1 MPRCFSNPGFQKGLL
16 IALCVILSLFLIAL
30 CLVTGFVNYTLSHMN
45 QINPDDEITLS
56 PSEADGLEYD
66 DNLQTIDPNST
77 ENIIDIGDI
86 TLPPFGDN
94 SNQGNTTPA
103 PELEVITGKHL
114 VNILLVGQDRR
125 EGQGRQRSDSMI
137 LVTFNKSTN
146 RITLTSFMRDQYVQ
160 IPGYKNN
167 KLNAA
172 YEIGGMKL
180 LTKTMKANFGVV
192 VDGIVEVDFSGFTE
206 VVDLIGGVDIELTDK
221 EAEYLNASVGGHW
234 YLTAG
239 TQKLTGAQ
247 ALAYSRI
254 RSIDT
259 DYRRAERQRKVVS
272 AIIDSAKNLSLGE
285 LFALMDDILPLVSTN
300 LSNSKIMSY
309 ASDLFPMLSSAKVK
323 TTRIPIDGTFEQ
335 GSVQVREGLTAWFQY
350 NIDFYANNQYLNE
363 IFRKKG

>member
-1 MPRCFSNPGFQKGLL
+1 ML

-30 CLVTGFVNYTLSHMN
+30 CLFTGFVNHTLNHMN
-45 QINPDDEITLS
+45 QIDPDKEITLS
-56 PSEADGLEYD
+56 PSDA
-66 DNLQTIDPNST
+66 DNLDYDNNLETIDPDST
-77 ENIIDIGDI
+77 EDIVDIGDI
-86 TLPPFGDN
+86 TLPPFTEGN
-94 SNQGNTTPA
+94 GQGGSNVQPK
-103 PELEVITGKHL
+103 PELEIITGKHL

-180 LTKTMKANFGVV
+180 LTKTLKANFGVV
-192 VDGIVEVDFSGFTE
+192 VDGIVEVDFNGF
-206 VVDLIGGVDIELTDK
+206 VDVIDLLGGVTINLTDK
-221 EAEYLNASVGGHW
+221 EAEHLNTAYPGHW
-234 YLTAG
+234 QLQPG
-239 TQKLTGAQ
+239 EQLLTGEQ

-259 DYRRAERQRKVVS
+259 DYRRAERQRKVVT
-272 AIIDSAKNLSLGE
+272 AIIDSAKNLSLGQ
-285 LFALMDDILPLVSTN
+285 LLSLMDDILPMVSTN
-300 LSNSKIMSY
+300 LSNSQIMNY
-309 ASDLFPMLSSAKVK
+309 ASDLFPMLASAKLK
-323 TTRIPIDGTFEQ
+323 STRIPVEGTFEE
-335 GSVQVREGLTAWFQY
+335 GKVQVREGLTAWFQY
-350 NIDFYANNQYLNE
+350 NIDFYANNQYLND